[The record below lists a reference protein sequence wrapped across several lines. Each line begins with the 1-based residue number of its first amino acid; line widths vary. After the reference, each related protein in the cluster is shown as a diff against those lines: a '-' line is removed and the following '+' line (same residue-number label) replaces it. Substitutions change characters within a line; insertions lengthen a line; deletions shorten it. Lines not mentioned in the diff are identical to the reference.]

1 MGMLTM
7 R

>member
-1 MGMLTM
+1 MLTM